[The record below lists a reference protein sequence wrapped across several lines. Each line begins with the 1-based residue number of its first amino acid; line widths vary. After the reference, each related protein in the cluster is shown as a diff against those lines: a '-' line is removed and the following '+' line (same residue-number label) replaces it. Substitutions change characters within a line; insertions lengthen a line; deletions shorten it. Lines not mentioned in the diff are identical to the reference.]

1 MNVAFVLSIDIV
13 SKLCNG
19 IVEEATEKELTDV
32 MVQAY
37 SMRMF
42 TCPHI
47 GVALTVMFSHLP
59 TSTGI

>member
-19 IVEEATEKELTDV
+19 IVEEATEEELTDV

-42 TCPHI
+42 TCPHT
-47 GVALTVMFSHLP
+47 GVALTVMFSYLS